1 MIWPFEP
8 QAGGLK
14 LLMDLQQMK
23 HKQTR
28 LMHARLLSDEEV
40 ELLNVSLSNSVTLL
54 DKASGKASAVGAAV
68 RRTFSS
74 RYVKVPAAISPA

>member
-1 MIWPFEP
+1 M
-8 QAGGLK
+8 
-14 LLMDLQQMK
+14 LMDLQQMK

-68 RRTFSS
+68 LGSSKNLLPKKSFFSP
-74 RYVKVPAAISPA
+74 RYAKVPEAGASLV